1 MEKRPAYWTHDYEAG
16 HLYYFAPS
24 NRTPGPYLTQRRV
37 TAIIDIASDGTLAG
51 VELIDAMPP
60 PPDLTSGDKQTIG

>member
-1 MEKRPAYWTHDYEAG
+1 MMKMEQRPAYWTHDDEDG

-37 TAIIDIASDGTLAG
+37 TALIDIASDGTLAG
-51 VELIDAMPP
+51 VELIDAIPP
-60 PPDLTSGDKQTIG
+60 PPVPSSGQGK